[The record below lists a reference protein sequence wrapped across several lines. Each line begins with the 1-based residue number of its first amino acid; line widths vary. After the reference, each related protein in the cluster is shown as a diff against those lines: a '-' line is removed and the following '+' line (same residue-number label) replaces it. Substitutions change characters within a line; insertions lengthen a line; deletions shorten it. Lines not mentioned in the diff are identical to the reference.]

1 MYYELGTMVCIRK
14 DASPFVNHEKGIGYP
29 RFDVIG
35 EIVCIHPTI
44 LSYTVCL
51 SKKFTLTFY
60 QDDIYELPDCISS
73 RHDIFH
79 KIISFDKVNQP
90 FYYPK
95 EFESFVNEDKYC
107 EHDVKASKE
116 VYAMFNKIP
125 KYSVNDIVIIGN
137 DFSSYESGIEQPV
150 NNIIGVI
157 NDVYNHRDTGEVFY
171 HIIFNSGT
179 PRKFFEYEIGA
190 KFNTDKFKDG
200 QSIHKQLLA
209 KMYHTRSYIYL
220 SEKEV
225 LEWAHANFE
234 ENVDY
239 TIYCPHSDRPA
250 YYNYRYDPKFMENM
264 MYPVKSSLTALE
276 ELNRREF
283 ERIAASPIR
292 IDIDDAI
299 KANYSIEEIKKMI
312 NKDFGVSGTY
322 TWNLYKKIIFNGP
335 CTIILWTDGTKTI
348 AKTSSDEEIFDPEKG
363 VAICFMKKM
372 LGHTETNKI
381 LRKASEQYKEYIA
394 ENRPSS
400 SLDEFIDFCKDYFKS
415 ETKSVNHI
423 DQSTIEE
430 VKKVE
435 EQDD

>member
-14 DASPFVNHEKGIGYP
+14 DASPFVNHEKGIGHP

-35 EIVCIHPTI
+35 EIICIHPTI

-73 RHDIFH
+73 RRDIFH

-116 VYAMFNKIP
+116 AWNAMFGAP
-125 KYSVNDIVIIGN
+125 EYFPG
-137 DFSSYESGIEQPV
+137 
-150 NNIIGVI
+150 
-157 NDVYNHRDTGEVFY
+157 Y
-171 HIIFNSGT
+171 HFT
-179 PRKFFEYEIGA
+179 
-190 KFNTDKFKDG
+190 TV
-200 QSIHKQLLA
+200 
-209 KMYHTRSYIYL
+209 RS
-220 SEKEV
+220 
-225 LEWAHANFE
+225 
-234 ENVDY
+234 
-239 TIYCPHSDRPA
+239 P
-250 YYNYRYDPKFMENM
+250 
-264 MYPVKSSLTALE
+264 LTALE
-276 ELNRREF
+276 ELNKREF
-283 ERIAASPIR
+283 VRIAAEPIKFN
-292 IDIDDAI
+292 IDEF
-299 KANYSIEEIKKMI
+299 KLPTKEEIKKMI
-312 NKDFGVSGTY
+312 NNTFRVSKFE
-322 TWNLYKKIIFNGP
+322 YKKIIFNGP
-335 CTIILWTDGTKTI
+335 CTIILWKDGTKTI
-348 AKTSSDEEIFDPEKG
+348 AKTSSDEEVFDPEKG

-394 ENRPSS
+394 ENRPNSS
-400 SLDEFIDFCKDYFKS
+400 FDEFIDFCKDYFKS

-423 DQSTIEE
+423 DQSTIDE

-435 EQDD
+435 EEQDE

>member
-299 KANYSIEEIKKMI
+299 KANYSKEEIKKMI
-312 NKDFGVSGTY
+312 NKEFGMSKY
-322 TWNLYKKIIFNGP
+322 EYKKIIFSGP
-335 CTIILWTDGTKTI
+335 CTIILWKDGTKTI
-348 AKTSSDEEIFDPEKG
+348 AKTSGGEVFDPEKG
-363 VAICFMKKM
+363 VAVCFMKKM

-381 LRKASEQYKEYIA
+381 LRKASKQHEDYIA
-394 ENRPSS
+394 ENGIHVTFDDLAAFLKNP
-400 SLDEFIDFCKDYFKS
+400 LVPY
-415 ETKSVNHI
+415 TKPVDHI
-423 DQSTIEE
+423 DQSTINE